1 MTPELLA
8 ACEEQAALG
17 KGAAQTVP
25 VERLPRKFPA
35 VGTHGFEL
43 LDGWLALDALPSELR
58 QRKYVNRSDVF
69 EHAARARAGDLSW
82 TVVLV
87 ASYAWGYARTPFGP
101 FRITRILNQNQHIE
115 ETLSEVAEL
124 LHSNDPLGAY
134 FVLRNPRNAH
144 GIGKIKYLG
153 PAFFTKFLYFARGS
167 DADSQPLILDRVL
180 AQAVRDLCD
189 DPTLLRGASWKT
201 SQYAF
206 YLAFM
211 NTLAKQHRKRPDEL
225 ERALFVT

>member
-1 MTPELLA
+1 MR
-8 ACEEQAALG
+8 
-17 KGAAQTVP
+17 GAGSAREGRRADCAR
-25 VERLPRKFPA
+25 ERLPRKFPA

-82 TVVLV
+82 TDVLV

-153 PAFFTKFLYFARGS
+153 PAFFTKFLVLCSRQRRRLSTTNPRPSPGS
-167 DADSQPLILDRVL
+167 SCSRPLR
-180 AQAVRDLCD
+180 
-189 DPTLLRGASWKT
+189 
-201 SQYAF
+201 
-206 YLAFM
+206 
-211 NTLAKQHRKRPDEL
+211 RPDLAPWGEL
-225 ERALFVT
+225 EDIAVCVLSGIHEHPRKTASQTAGRT